1 MESGTTERCVVGRV
15 GFKAE
20 KERITGT
27 FAAYGLLWALC
38 RGAVWLLL
46 VAPGSGAG
54 LWELRLSHHHLKL
67 MWFPHSLPH
76 PQMYFSCSAALGLE
90 MGVLELL
97 TAQPM
102 AGGLLGPV
110 GLQYGRRLPCILLGS
125 GRFLACFPD
134 RLFSSLLSYFLPHR
148 PRFPPRDCN

>member
-1 MESGTTERCVVGRV
+1 MESGTTDRCVVGRV
-15 GFKAE
+15 GFTAG
-20 KERITGT
+20 KEGIVGT
-27 FAAYGLLWALC
+27 FAAYGLLC
-38 RGAVWLLL
+38 RGAVPLLL
-46 VAPGSGAG
+46 VAPGPGAG
-54 LWELRLSHHHLKL
+54 LSELRLSHHHLKL

-76 PQMYFSCSAALGLE
+76 PQMYFSCFAALGLE

-102 AGGLLGPV
+102 ACGLLGPV
-110 GLQYGRRLPCILLGS
+110 GLQYRRRLPCILLGS